1 MLGAQGKPSVCVQ
14 NKVEVAMIGNIIGGA
29 VILVWLALAV
39 RYIVRQKKD
48 AKEAGN
54 PICIGCPGAATCK
67 HHSCAKAK

>member
-1 MLGAQGKPSVCVQ
+1 
-14 NKVEVAMIGNIIGGA
+14 MIGNIIGGA
-29 VILVWLALAV
+29 AILVWLALAV

-67 HHSCAKAK
+67 RHSCSKPK